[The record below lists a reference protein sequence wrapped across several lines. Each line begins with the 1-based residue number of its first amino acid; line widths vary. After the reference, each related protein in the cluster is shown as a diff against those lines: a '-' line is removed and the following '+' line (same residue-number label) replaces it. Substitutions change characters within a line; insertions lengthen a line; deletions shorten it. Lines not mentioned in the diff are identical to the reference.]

1 MLLEPQ
7 SETRINQ
14 LILEYLVC
22 GKYTT
27 TLQAFQNE
35 ASKMSLLDV
44 TATTSTGAS
53 KWLQDAL
60 ERFETLFSAG
70 DQSLFFLLWDEMF
83 PLNERINDLLLRQLE
98 FMLGVYFAVYPL
110 LPNTLNPKAYKI
122 ESTMDAFKKFIE
134 TRGADQGG
142 TSQFLQYYA
151 LPYVPDPQG
160 HPSFQN
166 LFLDTWAPEL
176 HNRLVSFLKTSLTKK
191 QVPQLVNLLNESHL
205 NQRGHPQCNHN
216 VDTLNMNIQELEN
229 YSEHINI
236 KLRNIQMD
244 YQSLIAITS
253 DLVQTLASSIS
264 GEKIKPA
271 YLSAI
276 VQKLS
281 TFKKED
287 HSNGLHQSHINS
299 SKQISESDS
308 HSPRHSQSSG
318 RIQHSAIYP
327 ARLKDT
333 QSNDPKL
340 IPIEKRLD
348 YSAIQNTL
356 LSNSNDANVLQ
367 KQAFLLQALRL
378 RLSKSQSCASR
389 REVLHSFIAHDLLD
403 IRKGKGVIADIFGRQ
418 SLIVKEQLAQLINT
432 IATDW
437 SGREYLL
444 LKNGHLVST
453 LLEEMKSRVEDS
465 EYRRNLLGALQKLSL
480 RRVAQSIMNKS
491 CTISYLQSILKDI
504 DSLSE
509 YTIEYATALMMNL
522 CLRKLG
528 KQQCAASPEQ
538 TLLVLNSLIEHDNIQ
553 VKTYV
558 NGTIYSILSEPAVKD
573 RALAIGMD
581 EQLGYLREISEEQLV
596 KQIDFVIMK
605 LQSKEDEK
613 VDEDTVSED
622 GEEDDN
628 IDEEDDL
635 PVFDEEEV
643 NEIAPGDAETLIGDE
658 LLESYAISK
667 PSISSMSRADKSRI
681 AHTGVHTVADF
692 KRAMTPSRP
701 STPGM
706 GRREG
711 ANILMNQP
719 NQTNSNPTNTGQP
732 IAFRGKADFD
742 VGFSTRP
749 KLHRTPIP
757 QLTGECTQF
766 GTANNKA
773 LQAVSSK
780 IANSSVFGASRPNS
794 SAHIVRASS
803 RLSQF

>member
-1 MLLEPQ
+1 MAENLLGVTAYRYDQ
-7 SETRINQ
+7 
-14 LILEYLVC
+14 YLVC

-44 TATTSTGAS
+44 TTTTSTGAS

-264 GEKIKPA
+264 GEK
-271 YLSAI
+271 
-276 VQKLS
+276 
-281 TFKKED
+281 
-287 HSNGLHQSHINS
+287 
-299 SKQISESDS
+299 
-308 HSPRHSQSSG
+308 
-318 RIQHSAIYP
+318 
-327 ARLKDT
+327 
-333 QSNDPKL
+333 
-340 IPIEKRLD
+340 
-348 YSAIQNTL
+348 
-356 LSNSNDANVLQ
+356 
-367 KQAFLLQALRL
+367 

-491 CTISYLQSILKDI
+491 CTIAYLQSILKDI

-692 KRAMTPSRP
+692 KRAMTPLRP

-780 IANSSVFGASRPNS
+780 IANSSVFGVSRPNS